1 MADRDVSLDFMDNYA
16 RIRQQLWKAPPKPA
30 PVVIPKL
37 PDPEPE
43 PPEPEVKL
51 PKKID
56 VFGVP
61 DHPLLRGIKRARVA
75 NIVAPILFRDNV
87 PWKMILNT
95 SREKSWHWI
104 RYECYYALFVNGYGY
119 SEIARLC
126 DRDHTSVMYGI
137 RKWRREKGDD
147 YQRYIVRTREDARVV
162 PQSSSVCA
170 RVEEHN
176 ARDAGMEVS

>member
-1 MADRDVSLDFMDNYA
+1 MDNYA
-16 RIRQQLWKAPPKPA
+16 RIRQQLWKAPPKPVA
-30 PVVIPKL
+30 VVIPKL

-43 PPEPEVKL
+43 PPAPQVNV
-51 PKKID
+51 PKKFD

-87 PWKMILNT
+87 PWKMIL
-95 SREKSWHWI
+95 SPIREKSWHWI

-126 DRDHTSVMYGI
+126 DRDHTSVMYGVK
-137 RKWRREKGDD
+137 KWRKEKGDD
-147 YQRYIVRTREDARVV
+147 YQRYIIRTREDARVL
-162 PQSSSVCA
+162 PQPSSVYA
-170 RVEEHN
+170 AAEE
-176 ARDAGMEVS
+176 RDARNAGVETA